1 MKLFVTAKTMEMCGS
16 IAETLADMFAES
28 ILYCSAVSAE
38 KPDYTEADMLI
49 VSTPLADEFGLEFVA
64 EASKHTSAPIVVLA
78 REDIAEDVQRRLKF
92 TGAFV
97 LPKPFKKSVLEQ
109 TARMAMVA
117 KENMNRIDR
126 EKSELSKQ
134 LEDIRVVDRAKCV
147 LIQYLNLTEP
157 QAHRHI
163 QKLAM
168 DTRRTQREIAED
180 ILRTYIE

>member
-1 MKLFVTAKTMEMCGS
+1 MKLFVTAKTMEMCGN
-16 IAETLADMFAES
+16 IADALTDIFDEREMFVQES
-28 ILYCSAVSAE
+28 PEE
-38 KPDYTEADMLI
+38 KPDYADADIII
-49 VSTPLADEFGLEFVA
+49 VSTPLSNEFGLDFVT
-64 EASKHTSAPIVVLA
+64 EASKHSEAPIVVLA
-78 REDIAEDVQRRLKF
+78 REDIAEDVQRRIRF

-109 TARMAMVA
+109 TVRMAMVA
-117 KENMNRIDR
+117 KDNMNRIDR
-126 EKSELSKQ
+126 EKSELSRQ
-134 LEDIRVVDRAKCV
+134 LEDMKVVDRAKCV

-180 ILRTYIE
+180 ILRTYLE